1 MKNTN
6 IRIYGS
12 PRLPQQDQVRCVKNE
27 KKTRGSLVEE
37 TRAASRLEDETR
49 GGQLH
54 KDKSKISLWL
64 GEMPL
69 ASPGL
74 EGETKGTQTSSDK
87 SQMPGKLEVEG
98 FTKNSPG
105 NNWFKVKNQTA
116 NWIDIQKKGKPQA
129 AGWVVRQIIERS
141 ILEDLEA
148 GNTQRLKTRG

>member
-1 MKNTN
+1 MA
-6 IRIYGS
+6 
-12 PRLPQQDQVRCVKNE
+12 VRN
-27 KKTRGSLVEE
+27 
-37 TRAASRLEDETR
+37 
-49 GGQLH
+49 
-54 KDKSKISLWL
+54 
-64 GEMPL
+64 PL
-69 ASPGL
+69 AAPGL

-116 NWIDIQKKGKPQA
+116 NWIYIQKKGKPQA